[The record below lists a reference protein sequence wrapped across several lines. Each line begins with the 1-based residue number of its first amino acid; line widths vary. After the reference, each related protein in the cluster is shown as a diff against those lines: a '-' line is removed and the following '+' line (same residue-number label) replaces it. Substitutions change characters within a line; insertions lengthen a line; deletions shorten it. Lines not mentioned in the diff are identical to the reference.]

1 MTIVLK
7 ASNLSKSY
15 IKPSSS
21 FFGRKESKKMIL
33 KNLSFD
39 AKAGDCI
46 ALLGKNGCG
55 KTTLL
60 KLLSGV
66 LSFDEGAITNS
77 IDLPLDFSK
86 NSMVNSN
93 DRSFFWRLSVK
104 ENLKFFCSMSDKD
117 FLEKIEQTL
126 ILLDIFDKI
135 DLPFMSLS
143 YGERKKISIARAL
156 LNNSKI
162 LLLDEITNSL
172 DISAKKIVISTLK
185 DLLKKDH
192 LQLIIFATHSLD
204 EVISLSNRLLLIK
217 DKAIFT
223 DQRVNE
229 KTLVS
234 DIEKLF

>member
-1 MTIVLK
+1 MLK
-7 ASNLSKSY
+7 VSHLSKSFT
-15 IKPSSS
+15 KPSLG
-21 FFGRKESKKMIL
+21 FLNTKKSKKIIL
-33 KNLSFD
+33 KDLSFI
-39 AKAGDCI
+39 AKEGDCI

-60 KLLSGV
+60 KLISG
-66 LSFDEGAITNS
+66 LLTLDKGSITNNF
-77 IDLPLDFSK
+77 DMPLDFSK
-86 NSMVNSN
+86 ISMVNSN

-104 ENLKFFCSMSDKD
+104 ENLKFFCSLSNKNS
-117 FLEKIEQTL
+117 LEKIKETL
-126 ILLDIFDKI
+126 ILLDILDKI

-185 DLLKKDH
+185 DLLIKNH

-204 EVISLSNRLLLIK
+204 EVVRLSNRLLLIK
-217 DKAIFT
+217 DKTIFI
-223 DQRVNE
+223 DQKVNE
-229 KTLVS
+229 NTRIS
-234 DIEKLF
+234 DIETKF

>member
-1 MTIVLK
+1 MLK
-7 ASNLSKSY
+7 VSQLSKSY
-15 IKPSSS
+15 TKPSSG
-21 FFGRKESKKMIL
+21 FFNKQGSKKNIL
-33 KNLSFD
+33 KGLSFD
-39 AKAGDCI
+39 AKEGDCI

-60 KLLSGV
+60 KLISG
-66 LSFDEGAITNS
+66 LIALDKGSITNNF
-77 IDLPLDFSK
+77 DKPLDFSQI
-86 NSMVNSN
+86 SMVNSN

-104 ENLKFFCSMSDKD
+104 ENLKFFCSLSNKD
-117 FLEKIEQTL
+117 SLKKIEQTL

-172 DISAKKIVISTLK
+172 DINAKKIVISTLK
-185 DLLKKDH
+185 DLLIKNH

-217 DKAIFT
+217 DKAIFI

>member
-1 MTIVLK
+1 MLK
-7 ASNLSKSY
+7 VSQLSKY
-15 IKPSSS
+15 FTEPSLG
-21 FFGRKESKKMIL
+21 FLNTERSKKTIL
-33 KNLSFD
+33 KDLSFN
-39 AKAGDCI
+39 AKEGDCI

-60 KLLSGV
+60 KLISG
-66 LSFDEGAITNS
+66 LLTSDKGSITNNF
-77 IDLPLDFSK
+77 DAPFDFSQI
-86 NSMVNSN
+86 SMVNSN

-104 ENLKFFCSMSDKD
+104 ENLKFFCSLSNKD
-117 FLEKIEQTL
+117 SLKKIEHTL
-126 ILLDIFDKI
+126 IILDLFDKI

-185 DLLKKDH
+185 DLLKKNH

-204 EVISLSNRLLLIK
+204 EVVRLSNRFLLIK
-217 DKAIFT
+217 DKTIFI
-223 DQRVNE
+223 DQKVNE
-229 KTLVS
+229 NTRIS
-234 DIEKLF
+234 DIETKF

>member
-1 MTIVLK
+1 MLK
-7 ASNLSKSY
+7 VNKLFKSY
-15 IKPSSS
+15 SEPSLG
-21 FFGRKESKKMIL
+21 FFNTEESKKTIL
-33 KNLSFD
+33 KDLSFN
-39 AKAGDCI
+39 AKEGDCI

-60 KLLSGV
+60 KLISGV
-66 LSFDEGAITNS
+66 LSLDKGSITNNF
-77 IDLPLDFSK
+77 DMPLDFSQI
-86 NSMVNSN
+86 SMVNAN

-104 ENLKFFCSMSDKD
+104 ENLKFFCSLSNKNS
-117 FLEKIEQTL
+117 LEKIKETL

-135 DLPFMSLS
+135 DFPFMSLS

-156 LNNSKI
+156 LNDSKI

-185 DLLKKDH
+185 DLLKKNH

-204 EVISLSNRLLLIK
+204 EVISLSNRFLYIK
-217 DKAIFT
+217 DKTIFT
-223 DQRVNE
+223 NQRVNE

-234 DIEKLF
+234 DIERLF

>member
-1 MTIVLK
+1 M
-7 ASNLSKSY
+7 
-15 IKPSSS
+15 
-21 FFGRKESKKMIL
+21 
-33 KNLSFD
+33 
-39 AKAGDCI
+39 
-46 ALLGKNGCG
+46 
-55 KTTLL
+55 
-60 KLLSGV
+60 
-66 LSFDEGAITNS
+66 
-77 IDLPLDFSK
+77 IDL
-86 NSMVNSN
+86 
-93 DRSFFWRLSVK
+93 FFWRLSVK
-104 ENLKFFCSMSDKD
+104 ENLKFFCSLSNKNS
-117 FLEKIEQTL
+117 LEKIKETL
-126 ILLDIFDKI
+126 ILLDILDKI

-185 DLLKKDH
+185 DLLKKSH

>member
-1 MTIVLK
+1 MTSILK
-7 ASNLSKSY
+7 VSNLSKSY
-15 IKPSSS
+15 KFSSG
-21 FFGRKESKKMIL
+21 FFYKKNFKKVIF
-33 KNLSFD
+33 KDITFD
-39 AKAGDCI
+39 ALDGDCI
-46 ALLGKNGCG
+46 ALLGVNGCG

-66 LSFDEGAITNS
+66 LTLDEGS
-77 IDLPLDFSK
+77 IKNNFDVPLNFAQV
-86 NSMVNSN
+86 SMVNSN
-93 DRSFFWRLSVK
+93 DRSFFWRLSVE
-104 ENLKFFCSMSDKD
+104 ENLKFFCSLSNKD
-117 FLEKIEQTL
+117 SLKRIEETL
-126 ILLDIFDKI
+126 SLLDISEKI
-135 DLPFMSLS
+135 NFPYMNLS

-156 LNNSKI
+156 LNGSKI

-172 DISAKKIVISTLK
+172 DIKAKKIVISTLK

-204 EVISLSNRLLLIK
+204 EVISLSNRLLFIK

>member
-1 MTIVLK
+1 MLK
-7 ASNLSKSY
+7 VSQLSKSFT
-15 IKPSSS
+15 KPSLG
-21 FFGRKESKKMIL
+21 FFNTKKSKKTIL
-33 KNLSFD
+33 NDLSFY
-39 AKAGDCI
+39 AKEGDCI

-55 KTTLL
+55 KSTLL
-60 KLLSGV
+60 KLISGV
-66 LSFDEGAITNS
+66 LTLDKGSITNNF
-77 IDLPLDFSK
+77 DMPLDFSQI
-86 NSMVNSN
+86 SMVNSN